1 MAFTAIIEKEGRFYV
16 ARAAELDVTS
26 QGESLEESVAN
37 LKEAIEL
44 YLEDLEPEEL
54 EAIKKRQA
62 SIFISPIDIGP
73 AQVMPLPVSSKAESR
88 APASA

>member
-1 MAFTAIIEKEGRFYV
+1 MAFKAIISKEGRFYV

-54 EAIKKRQA
+54 EAIKK
-62 SIFISPIDIGP
+62 SG
-73 AQVMPLPVSSKAESR
+73 
-88 APASA
+88 APAENRFRSV

>member
-44 YLEDLEPEEL
+44 YLEHADPEEL
-54 EAIKKRQA
+54 EAIQKRQA
-62 SIFISPIDIGP
+62 SLFISPIEIGRP
-73 AQVMPLPVSSKAESR
+73 HLTPSVRSKAKLR